1 MSNIGP
7 EGRSFQRITREDLQ
21 RLAQIAADDLSDFFS
36 RHSDWAA
43 QYQDRVLA
51 TALCQGAALHYLRGE
66 IGINDFDVYTFFAQH
81 RARPWYAQRNKTAD
95 FGNPKFGTSVDQP
108 HFVGR
113 RVDLLGRS
121 LDVRTG
127 SEPCEAI
134 RDWLRGGKGS
144 AAYLASNAVVL
155 LSPVE
160 RMGEVV
166 WPENENSVHE
176 STSV

>member
-7 EGRSFQRITREDLQ
+7 EGRSFHRIAREDLE
-21 RLAQIAADDLSDFFS
+21 RLAQIAAEDLSDFFS
-36 RHSDWAA
+36 RHPDWAA

-66 IGINDFDVYTFFAQH
+66 AGINDFDVYTFFAQH
-81 RARPWYAQRNKTAD
+81 PARSWYAKRNKTAD
-95 FGNPKFGTSVDQP
+95 FGEPKFGTSVDQP

-127 SEPCEAI
+127 SEPAEAI
-134 RDWLRGGKGS
+134 RDWLRSGKGS
-144 AAYLASNAVVL
+144 AAHLARKAVVL
-155 LSPVE
+155 LSPAE

-166 WPENENSVHE
+166 WPENENPVHE
-176 STSV
+176 PTSV